1 MILLVATIMLVIRL
15 EDNGILKT
23 PVRQLVTTSA
33 DLTFLSELG
42 QSFLKKEEKKIV
54 VSSDIGQ
61 SDLLSFTNAEEFEEG
76 FLLQYEVG
84 LPVYTGQGGLVV
96 FTGHTKYTGKTMTI
110 SYEDG
115 TTVSYGMLDSLAQLP
130 YTSVKA
136 NDLIG
141 MKDAGQLYLSIE
153 KNNTHFTLD
162 EIIQWLQTAKDED

>member
-1 MILLVATIMLVIRL
+1 MILLVAAILLVIRL
-15 EDNGILKT
+15 EDQGILKT

-33 DLTFLSELG
+33 DMTFLSELG
-42 QSFLKKEEKKIV
+42 QSLLKKQEEKIV

-61 SDLLSFTNAEEFEEG
+61 SELLSFTNAEVFEEG
-76 FLLQYEVG
+76 YLMQYDVG
-84 LPVYTGQGGLVV
+84 LPVYTGQDGLVV

-110 SYEDG
+110 SYADE

-141 MKDAGQLYLSIE
+141 MKETGQLYLSIE
-153 KNNTHFTLD
+153 KNNRHYTLE
-162 EIIQWLQTAKDED
+162 EIVQWLKMDENED